1 MLPMKTL
8 SSDKR
13 VRRLAEDSA
22 LVCAAL
28 LLSFV
33 EAVIPIAALPIPG
46 FKLGLANIAILLTA
60 YRCSVGDAAVVS
72 LARIL
77 LTFLFFGSPTSLIF
91 SLSGGILVVAV
102 LTLLKLT
109 KSSPKFSFIGISVLC
124 AAAHNFGQLIA
135 ALALT
140 GHAVLSYL
148 PALAAASLIYGT
160 LTGVILN
167 ALPDRLYNKS
177 QSTKVRYE
185 NS

>member
-1 MLPMKTL
+1 MKIL

-13 VRRLAEDSA
+13 VRRLAQDSA

-33 EAVIPIAALPIPG
+33 EALIPVAALPIPG

-60 YRCSVGDAAVVS
+60 YRSSVVDAAVVS

-91 SLSGGILVVAV
+91 SLCGGLLVIAV
-102 LTLLKLT
+102 LALLKLT
-109 KSSPKFSFIGISVLC
+109 SSSSRFSFIGISVLC
-124 AAAHNFGQLIA
+124 AAAHNLGQLLA
-135 ALALT
+135 ALTLT
-140 GHAVLSYL
+140 GNAVLSYL

-160 LTGVILN
+160 LTGSILN
-167 ALPDRLYNKS
+167 ALPDKIYHNSNNKGAL
-177 QSTKVRYE
+177 
-185 NS
+185 

>member
-1 MLPMKTL
+1 MLTMKIL

-33 EAVIPIAALPIPG
+33 EAVIPIAVLPIPG
-46 FKLGLANIAILLTA
+46 FKLGLANIAVLLTA
-60 YRCSVGDAAVVS
+60 YRCSVTDAAVVS

-91 SLSGGILVVAV
+91 SLSGGILVICV
-102 LTLLKLT
+102 LLLLKLT
-109 KSSPKFSFIGISVLC
+109 KTAPKFSFIGISVLC
-124 AAAHNFGQLIA
+124 AAAHNLGQLTA

-140 GHAVLSYL
+140 GTAVLSYL

-160 LTGVILN
+160 LTGIILN
-167 ALPDRLYNKS
+167 SLPDKILSN
-177 QSTKVRYE
+177 E
-185 NS
+185 GAL